1 MSWLQLRLDCDP
13 ASADALEAALLEAGA
28 LSVTLEDRED
38 EPLLEPGVGETPLW
52 QAIRLTGLFPADAG
66 MDEVMDAVRAHL
78 PRGAGAPRIEIL
90 EDRDW
95 SREWM
100 QHYRPMRF
108 GERLW
113 ICPSWLE
120 PPQPDAVNLLLDPGL
135 AFGTGTHPTTAM
147 CLAAVERRVRAGQQ
161 VVDYGC
167 GSGVLGIAALRLGA
181 ARLLAVDND
190 PQALVATRD
199 NAGRNGLAPAALQI
213 GLPDDPVVATWAGRA
228 DLVLANI
235 LAGPLASLRDT
246 LCDLLAPGGELIMA
260 GLLDTQA
267 RALIEAY
274 APRLPLAIVDRQE
287 EWVCLAGT
295 RGD

>member
-1 MSWLQLRLDCDP
+1 MSWLQLRLDCDQ

-28 LSVTLEDRED
+28 LAITLDDRAN
-38 EPLLEPGVGETPLW
+38 EPILEPGVGETPLW
-52 QAIRLTGLFPADAG
+52 QAIRLTALFPADAD
-66 MDEVMDAVRAHL
+66 MDAVMDAVRDCL
-78 PRGAGAPRIEIL
+78 PAGAAPRLELL

-100 QHYRPMRF
+100 RHYRPMQF

-120 PPQPDAVNLLLDPGL
+120 PPRPDAVNLLLDPGL

-147 CLAAVERRVRAGQQ
+147 CLSAVDRRVRDGQG

-167 GSGVLGIAALRLGA
+167 GSGVLGVAALRLGA
-181 ARLLAVDND
+181 GRLLAIDND
-190 PQALVATRD
+190 PQALTATRA
-199 NAGRNGLAPAALQI
+199 NAERNGIALASVHI
-213 GLPDDPVVATWAGRA
+213 GLPDDPAIATWKGRG

-235 LAGPLASLRDT
+235 LAGPLAALRDT
-246 LCDLLAPGGELIMA
+246 LCDLLAPGGELVMA
-260 GLLDTQA
+260 GLLETQA
-267 RALIEAY
+267 AGLIETY
-274 APRLPLAIVDRQE
+274 APRLTLAVIDQRQ

-295 RGD
+295 RST